1 MPETIRTQLVVVG
14 AGPGGYSAAFRAAD
28 LGLEVTLVE
37 REQRLGGVCL
47 NVGCIPSKAL
57 LHIAKVI
64 DEAAHT
70 PGVDFGKPKID
81 LDGVRGHKDKVV
93 KRLTDGLA
101 ALARQRKV
109 RVLTGS
115 ASFKGPNSLRVAGSD
130 GTTELQFEHAIVATG
145 STPARIPGLPDDPR
159 VMDSTGALALE
170 DVPGKLLVIGGGY
183 IGLEMA
189 TVYRALGSAVS
200 VVEFMDGLLPG
211 ADADLV
217 KPLAKRLAGQF
228 AEIRLKTKVTG
239 VVAHKDGIEVSF
251 EGPDGAANARHDRV
265 LVAVGRRP
273 NGQNLGLEALGVR
286 VTERGF
292 IEVDAERRTAVKN
305 IFAIGDVAGEPMLAH
320 KAAHEGKVAAE
331 VIAGH
336 KAAFAP
342 LAIPAVVFTDPE
354 IAWAGLTEN
363 QARKDGTAYEKAT
376 FPWAANGRSLTL
388 GRDEGLTK
396 ILFEPKSR
404 RVLGVGIVGPGAGD
418 LIAEG
423 VLAIEMGADAQ
434 DLALTIHPHPTLSET
449 IGMAAEVFD
458 GSVTDIIAPK
468 RR

>member
-1 MPETIRTQLVVVG
+1 MPEPIRTQVVVLG

-28 LGLEVTLVE
+28 LGLSVTLVE

-57 LHIAKVI
+57 LHVAKVI

-70 PGVDFGKPKID
+70 PGVGFGKPKVD
-81 LDGVRGHKDKVV
+81 LDGVRDQKDKVV
-93 KRLTDGLA
+93 KRLTDGLGG
-101 ALARQRKV
+101 LARQRKV
-109 RVLTGS
+109 KVVYGS
-115 ASFKGPNSLRVAGSD
+115 ARFGGANSLQVDTAD
-130 GTTELQFEHAIVATG
+130 GALEVQFEHAIVATG

-170 DVPGKLLVIGGGY
+170 DIPGKLLVIGGGY

-189 TVYRALGSAVS
+189 TVYRALGSTVS

-217 KPLAKRLAGQF
+217 KPLAKRLSGQF
-228 AEIRLKTKVTG
+228 ADIRLKTKVTG
-239 VVAHKDGIEVSF
+239 VAAQKQGLKVTF
-251 EGPDGAANARHDRV
+251 EGPDGTADQVYDRV

-273 NGQNLGLEALGVR
+273 NGKDLGLEALGVQ
-286 VTERGF
+286 VDERGF
-292 IEVDAERRTAVKN
+292 IAVDAQRRTAVPS

-320 KAAHEGKVAAE
+320 KAVHEGKVAAE

-336 KAAFAP
+336 KAAFQP

-354 IAWAGLTEN
+354 IAWAGLTEA
-363 QARKDGTAYEKAT
+363 QAKKDGVAYEKAV

-396 ILFEPKSR
+396 ILFEPASR
-404 RVLGVGIVGPGAGD
+404 RVLGVGITGPGAGD

-423 VLAIEMGADAQ
+423 VLAIEMGADAE

-449 IGMAAEVFD
+449 LGMTAEVFD

-468 RR
+468 R

>member
-1 MPETIRTQLVVVG
+1 MPEPIRTQVVVLG

-28 LGLEVTLVE
+28 LGLSVTLVE

-57 LHIAKVI
+57 LHVAKVI

-81 LDGVRGHKDKVV
+81 LDGVRGQKDKVV
-93 KRLTDGLA
+93 KRLTDGLGG
-101 ALARQRKV
+101 LARQRKV
-109 RVLTGS
+109 QVVYGNARFGG
-115 ASFKGPNSLRVAGSD
+115 ANSLQVDTAD
-130 GTTELQFEHAIVATG
+130 GALEVQFEHAIVATG

-170 DVPGKLLVIGGGY
+170 DIPGKLLVIGGGY

-217 KPLAKRLAGQF
+217 KPLAKRLSGQL
-228 AEIRLKTKVTG
+228 ADIRLKTKVTG
-239 VVAHKDGIEVSF
+239 I
-251 EGPDGAANARHDRV
+251 AA
-265 LVAVGRRP
+265 
-273 NGQNLGLEALGVR
+273 QKQGLEALGVQ
-286 VTERGF
+286 VDERGF
-292 IEVDAERRTAVKN
+292 IAVDAQRRTAVPS

-336 KAAFAP
+336 KAAFQP

-354 IAWAGLTEN
+354 IAWAGLTET
-363 QARKDGTAYEKAT
+363 QAKKDGVAYEKAV

-396 ILFEPKSR
+396 ILFDPASR
-404 RVLGVGIVGPGAGD
+404 RVVGVGITGPGAGD

-423 VLAIEMGADAQ
+423 VLAIEMGADAE

-449 IGMAAEVFD
+449 LGMTAEVFD

-468 RR
+468 R

>member
-1 MPETIRTQLVVVG
+1 
-14 AGPGGYSAAFRAAD
+14 
-28 LGLEVTLVE
+28 
-37 REQRLGGVCL
+37 
-47 NVGCIPSKAL
+47 
-57 LHIAKVI
+57 
-64 DEAAHT
+64 
-70 PGVDFGKPKID
+70 
-81 LDGVRGHKDKVV
+81 
-93 KRLTDGLA
+93 
-101 ALARQRKV
+101 
-109 RVLTGS
+109 
-115 ASFKGPNSLRVAGSD
+115 
-130 GTTELQFEHAIVATG
+130 
-145 STPARIPGLPDDPR
+145 
-159 VMDSTGALALE
+159 MDSTGALALE

-239 VVAHKDGIEVSF
+239 VVAQKQGLKVSF
-251 EGPDGAANARHDRV
+251 EGPDGAAEAVYDRV

-273 NGQNLGLEALGVR
+273 NGKELGLEALGVK
-286 VTERGF
+286 VDERDF
-292 IEVDAERRTAVKN
+292 IAVDAQRRTAVPH

-336 KAAFAP
+336 KVAFAP

-354 IAWAGLTEN
+354 IAWAGLTES
-363 QARKDGTAYEKAT
+363 QAKKDGVAFEKAV

-388 GRDEGLTK
+388 GRDEGVTK
-396 ILFEPKSR
+396 ILFDPASH

-449 IGMAAEVFD
+449 VGMAAEVFD

-468 RR
+468 R

>member
-1 MPETIRTQLVVVG
+1 MPEPIRTQVVVVG

-28 LGLEVTLVE
+28 LGLDVTLVE
-37 REQRLGGVCL
+37 RDARLGGVCL

-57 LHIAKVI
+57 LHVAKVI

-70 PGVDFGKPKID
+70 PGVSFGKVKID
-81 LDGVRGHKDKVV
+81 IDGVRAGKDKVV
-93 KRLTDGLA
+93 KRLVDGLGV
-101 ALARQRKV
+101 LARQRKV
-109 RVLTGS
+109 RVLTG
-115 ASFKGPNSLRVAGSD
+115 AATFTGPTSLRVAGAD
-130 GTTELQFEHAIVATG
+130 GATDMQFEHAIVATG
-145 STPARIPGLPDDPR
+145 STAARIPGLPDDPR
-159 VMDSTGALALE
+159 VMDSTGALALA
-170 DVPGKLLVIGGGY
+170 DIPGKLLVIGGGY

-239 VVAHKDGIEVSF
+239 VVAQKDGLKVSF
-251 EGPDGAANARHDRV
+251 EGPDGTADAVYDRV

-273 NGQNLGLEALGVR
+273 NGQNLGLEALGVE
-286 VTERGF
+286 VSDRGF
-292 IEVDAERRTAVKN
+292 ITVDAQRRTAVKT

-320 KAAHEGKVAAE
+320 KAVHEGKVAAE

-354 IAWAGLTEN
+354 IAWAGLTEA
-363 QARKDGTAYEKAT
+363 QAKKDGIAYEKAV

-388 GRDEGLTK
+388 VRDEGLTK
-396 ILFEPKSR
+396 ILFEPTSH
-404 RVLGVGIVGPGAGD
+404 RVLGVGITGPGAGD

-449 IGMAAEVFD
+449 VGMAAEVFD

-468 RR
+468 R

>member
-1 MPETIRTQLVVVG
+1 MPEPIRTQVVVLG

-28 LGLEVTLVE
+28 LGLSVTLVE

-57 LHIAKVI
+57 LHVAKVI

-81 LDGVRGHKDKVV
+81 LDGVRGQKDKVV
-93 KRLTDGLA
+93 KRLTDGLGG
-101 ALARQRKV
+101 LARQRKV
-109 RVLTGS
+109 QVVYGNARFGG
-115 ASFKGPNSLRVAGSD
+115 ANSLQVDTAD
-130 GTTELQFEHAIVATG
+130 GALEVQFEHAIVATG

-170 DVPGKLLVIGGGY
+170 DIPGKLLVIGGGY

-217 KPLAKRLAGQF
+217 KPLAKRLSGQR
-228 AEIRLKTKVTG
+228 ADIRLKTKVTG
-239 VVAHKDGIEVSF
+239 IAAQKQGLKVSF
-251 EGPDGAANARHDRV
+251 EGPDGNADQVYDRV

-273 NGQNLGLEALGVR
+273 NGKKLGLEALGVQ
-286 VTERGF
+286 VDERGF
-292 IEVDAERRTAVKN
+292 IAVDAQRRTAVPS

-336 KAAFAP
+336 KAAFQP

-354 IAWAGLTEN
+354 IAWAGLTET
-363 QARKDGTAYEKAT
+363 QAKKDGVAYEKAV

-396 ILFEPKSR
+396 ILFDPASR
-404 RVLGVGIVGPGAGD
+404 RVVGVGITGPGAGD

-423 VLAIEMGADAQ
+423 VLAIEMGADAE

-449 IGMAAEVFD
+449 LGMTAEVFD

-468 RR
+468 R

>member
-1 MPETIRTQLVVVG
+1 MPEPIRTQLVVIG

-28 LGLEVTLVE
+28 LGLTVTLIE

-70 PGVDFGKPKID
+70 PGLDFGPPKID
-81 LDGVRGHKDKVV
+81 LDGVRGHKDSVV

-101 ALARQRKV
+101 GLARQRKV

-115 ASFKGPNSLRVAGSD
+115 ASFSGPNSLRVTGSD

-159 VMDSTGALALE
+159 VMDSTGALALQ
-170 DVPGKLLVIGGGY
+170 DIPGKLLVIGGGY

-239 VVAHKDGIEVSF
+239 VVAHEDGLEVSF
-251 EGPDGAANARHDRV
+251 DGPDGAAKARYDRV

-320 KAAHEGKVAAE
+320 KAVHEGKVAAE

-363 QARKDGTAYEKAT
+363 QAKKDGIAYEKAS

-396 ILFEPKSR
+396 ILFDPASR

>member
-1 MPETIRTQLVVVG
+1 MPEPIRTQVVVLG

-28 LGLEVTLVE
+28 LGLTVTLVE
-37 REQRLGGVCL
+37 REPRLGGVCL

-57 LHIAKVI
+57 LHVAKVI

-70 PGVDFGKPKID
+70 PGVSFGKPKVD
-81 LDGVRGHKDKVV
+81 VDAVRDQKDKVV
-93 KRLTDGLA
+93 KRLTDGLGV
-101 ALARQRKV
+101 LARQRKV
-109 RVLTGS
+109 QVVYGS
-115 ASFKGPNSLRVAGSD
+115 AIFSGPHTLHVTGKD
-130 GTTELQFEHAIVATG
+130 GATEVRFEHAIVATG

-159 VMDSTGALALE
+159 VMDSTGALALA

-228 AEIRLKTKVTG
+228 AEIRLKTRVTG
-239 VVAHKDGIEVSF
+239 VVAQKQGLKVSF
-251 EGPDGAANARHDRV
+251 EGPDGAAEAVYDRV

-273 NGQNLGLEALGVR
+273 NGKDLGLEALGVA
-286 VTERGF
+286 VDERGF
-292 IEVDAERRTAVKN
+292 IAVDAQRRTAVPH

-363 QARKDGTAYEKAT
+363 QAKKDGVAFEKAV

-396 ILFEPKSR
+396 ILFDPASH

-449 IGMAAEVFD
+449 VGMAAEVFD

-468 RR
+468 R